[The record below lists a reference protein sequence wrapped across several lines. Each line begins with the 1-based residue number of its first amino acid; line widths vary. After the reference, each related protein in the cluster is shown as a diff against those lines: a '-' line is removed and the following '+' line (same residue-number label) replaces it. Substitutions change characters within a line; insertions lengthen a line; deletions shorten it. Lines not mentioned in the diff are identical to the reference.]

1 MRVLLRVPEA
11 LGVALGLWLLLA
23 LSGGVPAGLL
33 EGLAPLLRLAVG
45 EPERE
50 ELRLALLEGV
60 PVPLLLL
67 LCVWV
72 PL

>member
-1 MRVLLRVPEA
+1 M
-11 LGVALGLWLLLA
+11 ALGLWLLLA